1 MSLLFENI
9 KTIVEKM
16 RTNCADVTGYQT
28 NIGDV
33 KSPEGREFEVWV
45 ILKSKDRIG

>member
-1 MSLLFENI
+1 MSLSCDDI
-9 KTIVEKM
+9 TSIVEKM

-28 NIGDV
+28 KIGDV
-33 KSPEGREFEVWV
+33 KSPEGREFDVWV